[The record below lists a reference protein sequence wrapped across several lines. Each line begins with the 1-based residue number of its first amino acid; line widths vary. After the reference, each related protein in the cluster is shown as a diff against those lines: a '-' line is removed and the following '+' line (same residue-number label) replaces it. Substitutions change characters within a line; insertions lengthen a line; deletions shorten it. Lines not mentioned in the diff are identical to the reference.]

1 MPKVSV
7 HTPVERAYCPLC
19 GEDVGPAQE
28 GEKQLW
34 CRNHGWVAP
43 ISKEVFEDEE
53 ISGRPPD

>member
-19 GEDVGPAQE
+19 GEDIGPAQDDGKE
-28 GEKQLW
+28 VW

-43 ISKEVFEDEE
+43 VGEDYED
-53 ISGRPPD
+53 GA